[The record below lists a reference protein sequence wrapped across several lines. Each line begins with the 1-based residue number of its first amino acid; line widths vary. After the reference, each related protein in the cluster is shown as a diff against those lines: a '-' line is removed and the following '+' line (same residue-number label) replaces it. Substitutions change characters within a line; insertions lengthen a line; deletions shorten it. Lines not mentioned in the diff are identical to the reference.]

1 MNGLEGVSPP
11 GRLLRVARPPDPWA
25 WPPWESQGQDG
36 TFGTRWDDANGVYR
50 VLYASSQLEACFL
63 EVLARFRPDPHVV
76 AGLAA
81 IAGPD
86 DTFPAGIVPRSWLGA
101 RVIGEATASGRFSD
115 VDHAESLAYLHVR
128 LAARL
133 VHFRIPELDGSA
145 IRLTAPRR
153 FTQEVSSHISALAD
167 EAGQPLFAGIAY
179 RSRFGDNYQNWAL
192 FERPQP
198 PDMLHD
204 QRIRGIDAEAPEI
217 RTALAL
223 LGLELQPWPS
233 AVSPT

>member
-1 MNGLEGVSPP
+1 MN
-11 GRLLRVARPPDPWA
+11 
-25 WPPWESQGQDG
+25 
-36 TFGTRWDDANGVYR
+36 
-50 VLYASSQLEACFL
+50 
-63 EVLARFRPDPHVV
+63 
-76 AGLAA
+76 
-81 IAGPD
+81 
-86 DTFPAGIVPRSWLGA
+86 
-101 RVIGEATASGRFSD
+101 
-115 VDHAESLAYLHVR
+115 HAESLAYLHVR

-153 FTQEVSSHISALAD
+153 FTQEVSSHIYALAD

-204 QRIRGIDAEAPEI
+204 QRIRGIDAEAPEL